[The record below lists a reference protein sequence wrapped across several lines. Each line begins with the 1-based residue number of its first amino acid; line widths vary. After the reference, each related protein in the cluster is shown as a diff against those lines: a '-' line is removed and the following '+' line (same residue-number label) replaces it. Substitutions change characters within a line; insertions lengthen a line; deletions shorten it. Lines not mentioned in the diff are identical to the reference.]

1 MAPTYDCLTNQFQ
14 ERPDS
19 KQENGKNKI
28 ILIWWCSRKGQ
39 AVG

>member
-1 MAPTYDCLTNQFQ
+1 MAPTYDCLTPQFQ

-19 KQENGKNKI
+19 KQENGKKRY
-28 ILIWWCSRKGQ
+28 LFGGVHVKGQ